1 MENCHDDQMVPRSE
15 EEITDLMKRL
25 RRIEGQV
32 RGIQKMVEEDR
43 YCIDILTQIMA
54 VEAAMKK
61 VSFSLI
67 ERHANHC
74 MVKAV
79 KENNGEA
86 SVSELM
92 DVIKRYVK

>member
-15 EEITDLMKRL
+15 EEITDLTKRL

-74 MVKAV
+74 MLKAV
-79 KENNGEA
+79 KDSNGQE